1 MAVLQPSDPNK
12 KYIYTLKPDAD
23 VNDIYYITSLN
34 GVRQSNFEFDVDGT
48 SRAEFDLSTYQI
60 VETAIDSGTTTSDIV
75 DCGFWKDD
83 KTQLVG
89 ISFPSAFTSSSVTF
103 LSSDQ
108 ETGTY
113 NQVREVGGGAVY
125 TATAATGTY
134 VPLDPRVFAG
144 ASFIKVVGASTET
157 ADRTLKLSIRQV

>member
-1 MAVLQPSDPNK
+1 MAVLQPNDPK
-12 KYIYTLKPDAD
+12 KQYIYTLKPDAD
-23 VNDIYYITSLN
+23 VNDIYYTINLN
-34 GVRQSNFEFDVDGT
+34 ATHQQNFEFDVDGT
-48 SRAEFDLSTYQI
+48 RLAEFDLSTYQI
-60 VETAIDSGTTTSDIV
+60 VETAINSGTTTSDIV

-125 TATAATGTY
+125 SATVATGTY
-134 VPLDPRVFAG
+134 VPLDPRVFTG
-144 ASFIKVVGASTET
+144 TPFIKVVGASTET
-157 ADRTLKLSIRQV
+157 GNRTLKLSIREV

>member
-1 MAVLQPSDPNK
+1 MAVLQPNDPNK

-23 VNDIYYITSLN
+23 VNDIYYTINLN
-34 GVRQSNFEFDVDGT
+34 ATYQQNFEFDVDGT
-48 SRAEFDLSTYQI
+48 SRAEFDLSNYQVLEATI
-60 VETAIDSGTTTSDIV
+60 NSGTTTSSVI
-75 DCGFWKDD
+75 DCGFWNDD
-83 KTQLVG
+83 KSQLVG
-89 ISFPSAFTSSSVTF
+89 IYFPNSFTSGSVTF

-113 NQVREVGGGAVY
+113 NQVREVGGASVY
-125 TATAATGTY
+125 TATVATGTY

-157 ADRTLKLSIRQV
+157 SSRTLKLSIREV